1 MSSYRQNIR
10 LSSWTCILNRLFV
23 YTKSTTC
30 IRNHHFVPTSH
41 QMWVQNRLFV
51 PTLSILLPQL
61 TDEVATLAAR
71 VDGHLK
77 KMGAVWK

>member
-1 MSSYRQNIR
+1 MSQSRQNIR
-10 LSSWTCILNRLFV
+10 LSGWTCIRNRLFV
-23 YTKSTTC
+23 YTNSTTC
-30 IRNHHFVPTSH
+30 I
-41 QMWVQNRLFV
+41 QNRLFV
-51 PTLSILLPQL
+51 PTLSIVLPQL